1 MDKVLNTRAEVSS
14 SSPNILDESNFF
26 GIDFELFGKPSIVE
40 LNAFVLE
47 EDKFVGFIEDL
58 DSDHDETWEMSSS

>member
-14 SSPNILDESNFF
+14 SSPNILDESDFF
-26 GIDFELFGKPSIVE
+26 GVDFELFGQPSIVE

-47 EDKFVGFIEDL
+47 EDEFVGFIEDL
-58 DSDHDETWEMSSS
+58 DSNHDET